1 VKTTIAISTKKPNKF
16 DLKSMTTT
24 KNNKQLANDF
34 SKQALDSLLSRNKN
48 SQFSASKFQ
57 DSQDYLERLN
67 DNHHPDYDD
76 DDDEYDDNEEDV
88 VGTIHPFPNGTDPK
102 ILLHELQNARHSN
115 TDDVSHF
122 SSNSHHIS
130 PVTRKPQQA
139 EDTKPL
145 STLLPGSPRA
155 VQAAIIKPRFVTLNW
170 LEPKEN
176 PDEVVSYTVYY
187 KMNAAEA
194 R

>member
-1 VKTTIAISTKKPNKF
+1 MKTPSTKKPTKF

-24 KNNKQLANDF
+24 KNQKQLPNDF

-67 DNHHPDYDD
+67 DNQHSDFDD
-76 DDDEYDDNEEDV
+76 EDDDEYDDEEDDDDDM
-88 VGTIHPFPNGTDPK
+88 GTVHPIQPGTDPK
-102 ILLHELQNARHSN
+102 KLLHALQNAKN
-115 TDDVSHF
+115 TKSDDNISHF
-122 SSNSHHIS
+122 SNFHSNSS
-130 PVTRKPQQA
+130 PVTRKTSA
-139 EDTKPL
+139 EESKPL
-145 STLLPGSPRA
+145 SSLLPGSPRA
-155 VQAAIIKPRFVTLNW
+155 VQAQIIKPRFVTLNW

-176 PDEVVSYTVYY
+176 PDEVVSYTVFY
-187 KMNAAEA
+187 KMDAADA